1 MMRRESNFQLFCYN
15 IQMPSF
21 QQKLRDTKTNKVSMA
36 QSNRKVKL
44 AKAICMEAQI
54 IDLLNEKIK
63 NYCLKYT

>member
-1 MMRRESNFQLFCYN
+1 MMRREPNFQLFCYN

>member
-1 MMRRESNFQLFCYN
+1 
-15 IQMPSF
+15 MPSF